1 MLPPES
7 GGPDATVLAARVER
21 YLRLMPAI
29 NRRALMAGCHGLDAL
44 ALATTGRRL
53 TGLDPERRTGVLRRA
68 LRMGEAGEAVVAV
81 KAMVL
86 LVAGAESAGEVLRA
100 RARAT
105 PPVRP
110 DAHLDVTPARW
121 WPSRSRCDVVVI
133 GSGAGGAFGAR
144 TLARAGLD
152 TVVIEEGRRFTV
164 EEFRE
169 RPAIERFAELYRD
182 AGSTIAI
189 GRPPV
194 VLPIGRGVGGTTLVN
209 SGTCYPTPQKVLKN
223 WRDDAGL
230 DLADPDRFA
239 PYLGEVETTLQV
251 GPVPLDVMGR
261 NGRLALAGAAALGWA
276 SGPLVRNAPG
286 CDGCSQCAIGCPRNA
301 KFGVHLNALPEACAA
316 GARIVSEARVLRVL
330 HAEGR
335 VTGVLARR
343 RDGSTL
349 IVEAPRVVV
358 AAGATE
364 TPPLLRRSGLGGH
377 PEMGRNMALH
387 PATSAAGRFEE
398 PVVAWEGVLQ
408 SAAVDEFHE
417 SDGILVEATS
427 TPPGMGSMALPGL
440 GEELLDELA
449 AADHLVTIG
458 AMIGDEPSGAVLGRR
473 RVVLR
478 YDLSRR
484 DGARLVKALGVMC
497 RVLLAAGAYEAIVGV
512 PGVAPIRSDADVEA
526 MESSL
531 NFRRLHVAAFHPT
544 GTARM
549 GADPG
554 CYPVDTD
561 GRLRG
566 VQGLWVADACVLPTC
581 PEVNPQETIMALAL
595 AIADRVTRT

>member
-1 MLPPES
+1 MRRTNGDAVGSRLSDTPRGALAGVCAAVLPPES

-86 LVAGAESAGEVLRA
+86 LVAGAESAGDVLLA

-194 VLPIGRGVGGTTLVN
+194 VLPIGRGGRHDPCELRHLL
-209 SGTCYPTPQKVLKN
+209 P
-223 WRDDAGL
+223 DA
-230 DLADPDRFA
+230 P
-239 PYLGEVETTLQV
+239 E
-251 GPVPLDVMGR
+251 
-261 NGRLALAGAAALGWA
+261 GA
-276 SGPLVRNAPG
+276 
-286 CDGCSQCAIGCPRNA
+286 
-301 KFGVHLNALPEACAA
+301 E
-316 GARIVSEARVLRVL
+316 E
-330 HAEGR
+330 
-335 VTGVLARR
+335 LARR
-343 RDGSTL
+343 RR
-349 IVEAPRVVV
+349 PR
-358 AAGATE
+358 
-364 TPPLLRRSGLGGH
+364 PRRSR
-377 PEMGRNMALH
+377 P
-387 PATSAAGRFEE
+387 
-398 PVVAWEGVLQ
+398 
-408 SAAVDEFHE
+408 
-417 SDGILVEATS
+417 
-427 TPPGMGSMALPGL
+427 
-440 GEELLDELA
+440 
-449 AADHLVTIG
+449 
-458 AMIGDEPSGAVLGRR
+458 
-473 RVVLR
+473 LR
-478 YDLSRR
+478 S
-484 DGARLVKALGVMC
+484 
-497 RVLLAAGAYEAIVGV
+497 V
-512 PGVAPIRSDADVEA
+512 PR
-526 MESSL
+526 
-531 NFRRLHVAAFHPT
+531 
-544 GTARM
+544 
-549 GADPG
+549 
-554 CYPVDTD
+554 
-561 GRLRG
+561 
-566 VQGLWVADACVLPTC
+566 
-581 PEVNPQETIMALAL
+581 
-595 AIADRVTRT
+595 